1 MWANRSSL
9 LEIKMSIP
17 ARQLVI
23 CDGNSITDAEGNGTI
38 AYTRYLAESV
48 PTLRVVNAA
57 VAGQTT
63 PYLTER
69 APVYIDRLYEE
80 DAIVIIWELS
90 NDLIGND
97 NETTTLNHLITYC
110 QARLAMG
117 FRVIVGTCLP
127 RSVPVSATFEG
138 HRLGLNTTIR
148 AQYTAWSNGLMD
160 VGADAIIGATGA
172 STNMTYY
179 QDGVH
184 LTSVGE
190 AIVADYALAA
200 LNALYGS

>member
-1 MWANRSSL
+1 
-9 LEIKMSIP
+9 MSIP
-17 ARQLVI
+17 TRQLVI
-23 CDGNSITDAEGNGTI
+23 CDGNSITDIEGGGTI

-69 APVYIDRLYEE
+69 APIYVDRLYEE
-80 DAIVIIWELS
+80 DAIVIIWELT

-110 QARLAMG
+110 QARLTVG

-127 RSVPVSATFEG
+127 RSVPVDANFEAQ
-138 HRLGLNTTIR
+138 RLSLNTTIR
-148 AQYTAWSNGLMD
+148 AQYGNWSHALMD
-160 VGADAIIGATGA
+160 VGGDTTIGATGA

-179 QDGVH
+179 ADGVH
-184 LTSVGE
+184 LTSAGE